1 MFGATRKSK
10 NATLALKRHF
20 WAHWMVSQ
28 AKTFSQ
34 AGERWVGIASWRLT
48 QHHLSTWLSGA
59 RKWTIARAQCSVA
72 QSGSG
77 KLRALAFINETMN
90 QNINNHFPWFYHDFT
105 NFTRLEWKIQELNQG
120 KIVADQNIFMA
131 STISKKL
138 NYLDIRTLFRFW
150 YTRKFSNV
158 TYVHQKNKEE
168 NVHIKLP
175 KFRQMDGIRKAD
187 FLIISHK

>member
-48 QHHLSTWLSGA
+48 QHHLSTWISGA
-59 RKWTIARAQCSVA
+59 RKCTIATGQCSVA

-90 QNINNHFPWFYHDFT
+90 QNINNHFPWFTTILPGFYQFHSSWMKNPRVKSRKNCCRPEYFYGEYYFLKTKLSWYQDVIQI
-105 NFTRLEWKIQELNQG
+105 LVYPKIFECY
-120 KIVADQNIFMA
+120 IRP
-131 STISKKL
+131 SKK
-138 NYLDIRTLFRFW
+138 
-150 YTRKFSNV
+150 
-158 TYVHQKNKEE
+158 
-168 NVHIKLP
+168 
-175 KFRQMDGIRKAD
+175 
-187 FLIISHK
+187 